1 MSRRFEPRRLGE
13 ALGRVVE
20 ESAPPTLLA
29 AVQVSWG
36 AACGAHVAE
45 RATPV
50 RERDGVVFVA
60 CSSAIW
66 AQELDL
72 IQAEIRSRLNRL
84 LGSERVKALRFSADG
99 PRHEG
104 RLRA

>member
-1 MSRRFEPRRLGE
+1 M
-13 ALGRVVE
+13 
-20 ESAPPTLLA
+20 LA
-29 AVQVSWG
+29 AVQANWD
-36 AACGAHVAE
+36 AACGAGVAE

-72 IQAEIRSRLNRL
+72 IQEEIRSRLNLL
-84 LGSERVKALRFSADG
+84 LGSERVRALRFSADG
-99 PRHEG
+99 PRHG
-104 RLRA
+104 VHFRA